1 MIFEEKEDC
10 ILLRVRLTPNSSSC
24 CINGI
29 FNGPDGEDFLKINV
43 VSVPEKG
50 KANKELI
57 AFLSKL
63 FRLSKSSFQIV
74 GGELD
79 RYKRIEIS
87 AEKCEIV
94 RRLIELAGEKNDS
107 ENH

>member
-1 MIFEEKEDC
+1 MVFEEKEDC
-10 ILLRVRLTPNSSSC
+10 VVLRVRLAPNSSSC

-29 FNGPDGEDFLKINV
+29 FCGSDNEEFLKINV
-43 VSVPEKG
+43 ISVPEKG

-57 AFLSKL
+57 AFLSKV
-63 FRLSKSSFQIV
+63 FQLSKSSFRIV

-87 AEKCEIV
+87 
-94 RRLIELAGEKNDS
+94 GEKNNVIRRIGELSGEKSDS
-107 ENH
+107 KNH